1 MSKPIYKF
9 FMARFSQAWYQLSEE
24 QQNSLTA
31 KLNEALEKV
40 GAKRV
45 ILCNSSWSSEQWSF
59 AGAEEF
65 PNIEAVQ
72 NHTAAFDYT
81 IMNRATFIEKLTEMQ
96 QIVAQLLAQLQASQH
111 DKFAAH
117 LYQSHRQ

>member
-9 FMARFSQAWYQLSEE
+9 FMARFLGPWYQLSEE
-24 QQNSLTA
+24 EQNSLTA

-40 GAKRV
+40 GAKRL

-72 NHTAAFDYT
+72 NHTAALKDLNWFRYCEST
-81 IMNRATFIEKLTEMQ
+81 TVLGTKMESE
-96 QIVAQLLAQLQASQH
+96 
-111 DKFAAH
+111 
-117 LYQSHRQ
+117 